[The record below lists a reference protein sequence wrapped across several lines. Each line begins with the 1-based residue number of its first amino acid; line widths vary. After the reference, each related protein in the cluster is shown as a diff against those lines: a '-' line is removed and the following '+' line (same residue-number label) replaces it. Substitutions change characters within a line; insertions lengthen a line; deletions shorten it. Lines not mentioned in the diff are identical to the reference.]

1 MCYTYDDL
9 SRVTARTVKKLSDK
23 SLKINIYFRPD
34 ERNNKTMNKNTRKII
49 FSLLLFISLC
59 SMLFFNLLSPYEEW
73 DPTVKQI
80 DYDVLGSLV
89 IIWLTIFLCNTVCM
103 LLTKSN
109 KYHLVSFILLDL
121 ISLGKLISLLLI
133 YII

>member
-1 MCYTYDDL
+1 
-9 SRVTARTVKKLSDK
+9 
-23 SLKINIYFRPD
+23 
-34 ERNNKTMNKNTRKII
+34 
-49 FSLLLFISLC
+49 
-59 SMLFFNLLSPYEEW
+59 MLFFNLLSPYEEW